1 MVIIA
6 RIHNKVISS
15 MAHDGVCRSKTEVDV
30 IDFSCINGSL
40 DNAPVDIAEIR
51 EPRHRRQVWLRNAKG
66 ERLGYA
72 SSWWSSGDIN
82 SIFGQDRT
90 FPIGSSIKD
99 NKKELFRDMKSIF
112 HGHSPALEAEFGHKG
127 PFWGRWYLFRQG
139 GKPLTLIYEVFS
151 PGLCKYLG
159 PIDAPLPRHHH
170 A

>member
-1 MVIIA
+1 
-6 RIHNKVISS
+6 

-112 HGHSPALEAEFGHKG
+112 HGHSPALEAEFGHNG